1 MQQCIVA
8 ILFYLQVYNYVQSS
22 NTFHRQDSLICSSHC
37 IIITRGSSIC
47 VTCRSVYNQ
56 DQNGIK
62 RSTFFFRSWPRDQDG
77 LWLTNVNG
85 PAYLL
90 IKILRRHGNI
100 FFLSF
105 WTPVKSND
113 QEFWKGVIKAIKD
126 NIHCSRLLIPF
137 WGQYVQGI
145 YSIAVTASSIP
156 HPVTQCDITWVD
168 PECQRS

>member
-100 FFLSF
+100 FFFVLLNPRKIKWSR
-105 WTPVKSND
+105 VLEGSDQSNQRQYSLFKIID
-113 QEFWKGVIKAIKD
+113 PLLRAICARY
-126 NIHCSRLLIPF
+126 I
-137 WGQYVQGI
+137 
-145 YSIAVTASSIP
+145 
-156 HPVTQCDITWVD
+156 
-168 PECQRS
+168 